1 MDFLVKFASAFMGVF
16 QLGGEQFMGWVTGII
31 PTILMLLVMMNAVI
45 ALIGDERIEVIAKV
59 CTSNPLLRYAVLPWL
74 SAFMLGNP
82 MALSMGKFM
91 PEYYKP
97 SYYAAASYH
106 CHTNSGIFP
115 HINPHQQR
123 YLPPHQ
129 PLRDP
134 DLPRYRTG
142 CHRSWPGCHS
152 PGSALHAGRLH
163 RQLHLRM
170 GDRLHHRFRPETAG
184 HQAQQRA
191 QGKGLIIRSIRHH
204 PFFKK
209 PFIERKSSAVP
220 VQPAQR
226 P

>member
-115 HINPHQQR
+115 HINPSEILIYLGLVGFIANFISGWATDFTTAFVQKQQ
-123 YLPPHQ
+123 
-129 PLRDP
+129 
-134 DLPRYRTG
+134 G
-142 CHRSWPGCHS
+142 I
-152 PGSALHAGRLH
+152 
-163 RQLHLRM
+163 QLSKELK
-170 GDRLHHRFRPETAG
+170 
-184 HQAQQRA
+184 
-191 QGKGLIIRSIRHH
+191 GK
-204 PFFKK
+204 
-209 PFIERKSSAVP
+209 A
-220 VQPAQR
+220 
-226 P
+226 